1 MTAGPN
7 NFDGNIY
14 NLRLWDSAMT
24 AAQLEALSCDT
35 VGSVLDWDNR
45 HWSIPSSLAQTDAS
59 LSCSKYRGGGHTQSN
74 TCCPSGGP
82 AGGAVG
88 QTGLWLSSLLLRCPL

>member
-1 MTAGPN
+1 MTAGPH

-24 AAQLEALSCDT
+24 AAQLEALSCDA

-59 LSCSKYRGGGHTQSN
+59 LSCSEYLLGALLVKLASGSPPCCYAAPCSFGGE
-74 TCCPSGGP
+74 
-82 AGGAVG
+82 
-88 QTGLWLSSLLLRCPL
+88 LRKRV

>member
-1 MTAGPN
+1 MTAGPHD
-7 NFDGNIY
+7 FDGNIY

-24 AAQLEALSCDT
+24 AAQLEALSCDA

-59 LSCSKYRGGGHTQSN
+59 LSCSEFRRPLTFLLQPMRLHTYLQ
-74 TCCPSGGP
+74 PFK
-82 AGGAVG
+82 
-88 QTGLWLSSLLLRCPL
+88 